1 MRMFIKTNEFDKLSR
16 RYACIKCGT
25 WVSIKAQ
32 SCKQCQHSFTDN
44 DKSSMQTLY
53 NQNKE
58 QNWQHTILPIIFV
71 ILVIALLLI

>member
-1 MRMFIKTNEFDKLSR
+1 MRIFMNTNEFDKLSR
-16 RYACIKCGT
+16 CYACIKCGT

-32 SCKQCQHSFTDN
+32 NCMQCQHSFTNN

-58 QNWQHTILPIIFV
+58 QNWQHAILPIIFV
-71 ILVIALLLI
+71 ILVIALLFI